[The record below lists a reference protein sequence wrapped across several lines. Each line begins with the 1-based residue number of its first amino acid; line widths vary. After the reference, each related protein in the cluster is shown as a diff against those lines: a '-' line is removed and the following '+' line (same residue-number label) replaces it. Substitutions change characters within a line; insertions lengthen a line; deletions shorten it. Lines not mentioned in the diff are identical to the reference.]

1 LRFGEEGKKCASEDE
16 ASREAVL
23 GRCDAVAPFP
33 KLCKSLEYLVDR
45 WGPVE
50 GRTRF
55 MKLIYLADL
64 EWARTHGNAPYTEA
78 NYYRWNH
85 GPFSR
90 EVLRA
95 LEWMDGIEIVTSNV
109 PWDGGSTFRYSSGES
124 TRLSHVSLDQEF
136 VALLDAVGSRWRSRP
151 LRELLEYV
159 YGDAAFTQKEFG
171 EHLF

>member
-1 LRFGEEGKKCASEDE
+1 M
-16 ASREAVL
+16 
-23 GRCDAVAPFP
+23 APFP
-33 KLCKSLEYLVDR
+33 KLCKALEYLVDR

-50 GRTRF
+50 GRTRL

-64 EWARTHGNAPYTEA
+64 EWARTNGNAAYTEA

-95 LEWMDGIEIVTSNV
+95 LEWMDGIELVTSNV
-109 PWDGGSTFRYSSGES
+109 PWDGGNTYCYRSGES
-124 TRLSHVSLDQEF
+124 TRLSHVSLDPEF
-136 VALLDAVGSRWRSRP
+136 VAVLDTIGSRWRSRP
-151 LRELLEYV
+151 LQELLEYV
-159 YGDAAFTQKEFG
+159 YGDEAFTKKEFG